1 MAMLNNP
8 DGNNNLEHPSAAVSA
23 TMTEGHNNYIIPV
36 LKTTFKQR
44 PFWVKIIV
52 GSSLDHLG
60 SSSNLHLKT
69 YADSSTLCVYI
80 YINYISI
87 TASYQT
93 TKEKWIKSLEALGI
107 QSLKQ
112 PRLVNSLPRTAWER
126 SSWVCKSSNSSKNWR
141 ISIPINYIKLSYQF
155 ILSILWSYKLVN
167 L

>member
-80 YINYISI
+80 YISI
-87 TASYQT
+87 IYQ
-93 TKEKWIKSLEALGI
+93 
-107 QSLKQ
+107 
-112 PRLVNSLPRTAWER
+112 
-126 SSWVCKSSNSSKNWR
+126 
-141 ISIPINYIKLSYQF
+141 
-155 ILSILWSYKLVN
+155 
-167 L
+167 